1 MMRVPRHERRKL
13 EREKKQRT
21 SVVGENLPAGL
32 STSVCKNTDA
42 FLGDKKYAIGHGADQ
57 QTLTSVPRGFI
68 CMHSHKVREKS
79 RFSDKQ
85 RNHFPNRPRD
95 LNISHTVV
103 GNRRLFNITWK
114 PPYDYSYKVLDGFE
128 LILYIRRNRSIDF
141 PECIFF
147 NLSGINWT
155 EVEDIHDVLFFFD
168 CWHEGANTELDLHMR
183 LYSTPLPER
192 QALFA
197 SRNLSLAA
205 ATEWK
210 PRIHCSVLPNG
221 TAFVTIYP
229 KFPGAAHYQVC
240 MINNSVC
247 HGNVSEHEEFVDSII
262 YMIINLDTRLSYE
275 IWVRPE
281 TKAGHPLDT
290 YVVKKDL
297 CIFPHQTPAPT
308 PAPEPT
314 TLLPTSTFASDPS
327 ESQATLIA
335 LGTLLA
341 VIIFCV
347 ILGFVVKKGYLK
359 RIFPCFL
366 WFHCCRQQPLNIL
379 LLYIHEDE
387 DFYTSFVTTHTG
399 HLKSIIPCNFVD
411 SRDVRHQ
418 SMPNSWLTSQTHRCH
433 VLVYVSPLLLQCLYG
448 QNFTSNNAY
457 HTIIVEAVRSLTDRT
472 FSRHKRAVF
481 VLSGCC
487 GLNADAAGR
496 LTRDFNLP
504 CHLVAQNRDGPEGGV
519 TLNSPCSL
527 LHEILGTKMCPCF
540 TYLACSDSTG
550 TARSLLQA
558 LQRLQNS
565 SQYSDEYI
573 SGFLSS
579 APCHGATDSP
589 YRSQCLPEDCN
600 VSLLNGVDSGF
611 EPGGKGSNSDLS
623 SSPPCTFINH
633 EDTSEMDLY
642 QYQVIEGSRGI
653 NPETISFIRPEELM
667 SCSGSQINI
676 EKCLHTI
683 NENSGRHW

>member
-1 MMRVPRHERRKL
+1 MYLPWTNWFRFKNYEITGVSLQKVPRVWRHGKI
-13 EREKKQRT
+13 
-21 SVVGENLPAGL
+21 L
-32 STSVCKNTDA
+32 SSFA
-42 FLGDKKYAIGHGADQ
+42 FL
-57 QTLTSVPRGFI
+57 
-68 CMHSHKVREKS
+68 
-79 RFSDKQ
+79 
-85 RNHFPNRPRD
+85 
-95 LNISHTVV
+95 
-103 GNRRLFNITWK
+103 
-114 PPYDYSYKVLDGFE
+114 
-128 LILYIRRNRSIDF
+128 
-141 PECIFF
+141 
-147 NLSGINWT
+147 
-155 EVEDIHDVLFFFD
+155 
-168 CWHEGANTELDLHMR
+168 
-183 LYSTPLPER
+183 
-192 QALFA
+192 
-197 SRNLSLAA
+197 
-205 ATEWK
+205 
-210 PRIHCSVLPNG
+210 
-221 TAFVTIYP
+221 FVT
-229 KFPGAAHYQVC
+229 
-240 MINNSVC
+240 
-247 HGNVSEHEEFVDSII
+247 D
-262 YMIINLDTRLSYE
+262 
-275 IWVRPE
+275 
-281 TKAGHPLDT
+281 
-290 YVVKKDL
+290 
-297 CIFPHQTPAPT
+297 
-308 PAPEPT
+308 
-314 TLLPTSTFASDPS
+314 
-327 ESQATLIA
+327 
-335 LGTLLA
+335 
-341 VIIFCV
+341 
-347 ILGFVVKKGYLK
+347 
-359 RIFPCFL
+359 
-366 WFHCCRQQPLNIL
+366 IL

-683 NENSGRHW
+683 NENSGRHWWCKDVFWERGVLGVCTLKFWLQHKMRKRCFMCVCVCVFICVCMCVCLCFDVFVFDLFTSKQFHSPIEWFQTIIKITGGKCSASKILIYMLSGFEWSSH